1 MRVVSGAQANK
12 KVKRKMIYLKTDEE
26 IEILRE
32 NNILV
37 SRALAEVGKNIR
49 PGVTTRELNR
59 IADEFIRDNGAV
71 PAFLGY
77 QGYPASACISVNEQV
92 VHGIPGDR
100 IIREGDIVSVDLG
113 TFLKGFVGD
122 SAYTFAVGEVSEEA
136 RRLMDVTKEALY
148 KGTAQA
154 KAGNRVGDISAAV
167 QQYAESFGYGVVREL
182 EGHGLGRKMH
192 EAPGVPNFGARGR
205 GPLLKEGM
213 VICIEPMITMGNKA
227 VVFERDGW
235 TVRTRD
241 RKPAAHYEF
250 AVAIRRDGPD
260 VLTDFNIIEQA
271 LNNN

>member
-1 MRVVSGAQANK
+1 
-12 KVKRKMIYLKTDEE
+12 MIHLKTDAE

-37 SRALAEVGKNIR
+37 SRTLAEVGKHIC
-49 PGVTTRELNR
+49 PGVTTGELNR
-59 IADEFIRDNGAV
+59 IAEEFIRDNGAV

-77 QGYPASACISVNEQV
+77 QGYPASTCISVNEVV

-100 IIREGDIVSVDLG
+100 VIKEGDIVSVDTG

-122 SAYTFAVGEVSEEA
+122 SAYTFAVGEVSAEA
-136 RRLMDVTKEALY
+136 RQLLEVTKEALC

-167 QQYAESFGYGVVREL
+167 QEYAESFGYGVVREL
-182 EGHGLGRKMH
+182 VGHGVGRKMH
-192 EAPGVPNFGARGR
+192 ESPEVPNFGARGR

-213 VICIEPMITMGNKA
+213 VICIEPMINMGTKA

-235 TVRTRD
+235 TVRTKD
-241 RKPAAHYEF
+241 RKPAAHFEY
-250 AVAIRRDGPD
+250 AVAIGKEGPD
-260 VLTDFNIIEQA
+260 ILTDFSIIEEA
-271 LNNN
+271 INN

>member
-1 MRVVSGAQANK
+1 
-12 KVKRKMIYLKTDEE
+12 MIHLKTDSE

-32 NNILV
+32 NNLLV
-37 SRALAEVGKNIR
+37 SRTLAEVGKNIR
-49 PGVTTRELNR
+49 EGVTTRELNR
-59 IADEFIRDNGAV
+59 IAETFIRDNGAE

-77 QGYPASACISVNEQV
+77 QGYPASVCISINEQV

-100 IIREGDIVSVDLG
+100 VIKEGDIVSVDVG

-122 SAYTFAVGEVSEEA
+122 SAYTFAVGEVSAEVK
-136 RRLMDVTKEALY
+136 RLLEVTKEALY

-167 QQYAESFGYGVVREL
+167 QEYAESFGYGVVREL
-182 EGHGLGRKMH
+182 VGHGVGRKMH
-192 EAPGVPNFGARGR
+192 ESPEVPNFGARGR

-213 VICIEPMITMGNKA
+213 VICIEPMINMGTKA

-235 TVRTRD
+235 TVRTKD
-241 RKPAAHYEF
+241 NKPSAHFEF
-250 AVAIRRDGPD
+250 AVAIRCDGAD

-271 LNNN
+271 LNTK

>member
-1 MRVVSGAQANK
+1 
-12 KVKRKMIYLKTDEE
+12 MIHLKTDEE

-37 SRALAEVGKNIR
+37 SRTLAEVGRHIR
-49 PGVTTRELNR
+49 EGVTTREINR
-59 IADEFIRDNGAV
+59 IAETFIRDNGAE

-77 QGYPASACISVNEQV
+77 QGYPASICISINEQV

-100 IIREGDIVSVDLG
+100 VIKEGDIVSVDVG

-122 SAYTFAVGEVSEEA
+122 SAYTFAVGEVSREA
-136 RRLMDVTKEALY
+136 RQLLEVTKEALY

-167 QQYAESFGYGVVREL
+167 QEYAESFGYGVVREL
-182 EGHGLGRKMH
+182 VGHGVGRKMH
-192 EAPGVPNFGARGR
+192 ESPEVPNFGARGR

-213 VICIEPMITMGNKA
+213 VICIEPMINMGTKA

-235 TVRTRD
+235 TVRTKD
-241 RKPAAHYEF
+241 NKPSAHFEF
-250 AVAIRRDGPD
+250 AVAIRRDGAD
-260 VLTDFNIIEQA
+260 ILTDFNIIEQA
-271 LNNN
+271 LNTK